1 MKKLVL
7 PFVSFAWLAFLH
19 GCAPLRSNPDMIP
32 VESDPSGAEVYVMG
46 KKVGITPLEVRQI
59 DVFPLTYSPEQQDLY
74 GKIVLKK
81 EGCTEHRQPV
91 STKVYAKG
99 AKIKLDCGGAAPE
112 AAKATRPAAPE
123 TSSVENR
130 LRQLKD
136 LREKGLIT
144 EEEEKETRQRIL
156 KDL

>member
-1 MKKLVL
+1 
-7 PFVSFAWLAFLH
+7 
-19 GCAPLRSNPDMIP
+19 MIS

-46 KKVGITPLEVRQI
+46 QKVGITPLEVRQI
-59 DVFPLTYSPEQQDLY
+59 DVFPLTYTPDQQDLY
-74 GKIVLKK
+74 GRIVLKK
-81 EGCTEHRQPV
+81 EGCKEHRQPI
-91 STKVYAKG
+91 STRVYAKG
-99 AKIKLDCGGAAPE
+99 AKIKLDCGTTTDATKE
-112 AAKATRPAAPE
+112 TRPAAPE

-144 EEEEKETRQRIL
+144 DEEEKNIRQRIL

>member
-7 PFVSFAWLAFLH
+7 PLVAFAWLAFLQ
-19 GCAPLRSNPDMIP
+19 GCAPLRSNPDMIS

-59 DVFPLTYSPEQQDLY
+59 DVFPLTYSPDRQDLY
-74 GKIVLKK
+74 GKIALKK
-81 EGCTEHRQPV
+81 EGCKELRQPV

-99 AKIKLDCGGAAPE
+99 AKIKLDCGTTTE
-112 AAKATRPAAPE
+112 ATKETRPAAPG
-123 TSSVENR
+123 TSSVESR

-136 LREKGLIT
+136 LHEKGLIT
-144 EEEEKETRQRIL
+144 EEEAKATRRRIL
-156 KDL
+156 EGL

>member
-7 PFVSFAWLAFLH
+7 PLASFAWLTFLQ
-19 GCAPLRSNPDMIP
+19 GCAPLRSNPDMIY

-46 KKVGITPLEVRQI
+46 KKVGITPLEVREI
-59 DVFPLTYSPEQQDLY
+59 DVFPLTYSPDQQDLY
-74 GKIVLKK
+74 GRIALKK
-81 EGCTEHRQPV
+81 EGCKEHRQAV
-91 STKVYAKG
+91 STKVYARG
-99 AKIKLDCGGAAPE
+99 AKIKLDCVSAIPE
-112 AAKATRPAAPE
+112 ATKGTRPAASE

-144 EEEEKETRQRIL
+144 DEEEKTIRQRIL